1 MQQEHVDAAAL
12 LGTALAVV
20 LAVLVPEGPFD
31 YMNFAVGI
39 TVLAIIGAYQWGRAR
54 PLRIQ
59 SIAMSCTVALVA
71 TLNVGVIAEI
81 CVSGFRLDGHIE
93 CMYLTSASGMYK
105 CWRDTNVP
113 PWVVPTSWALMTVA
127 LYAVDRYI
135 QRRRLAATPQIQT
148 KVAGK
153 ADGDRNAAH
162 EAAGT
167 VAAPLLPGESKIE
180 ADRSKQSPNA

>member
-54 PLRIQ
+54 PLPIQ

-71 TLNVGVIAEI
+71 TLIVGVVAEI
-81 CVSGFRLDGHIE
+81 CVSGFRLEGHIE
-93 CMYLTSASGMYK
+93 CMYLTSTSGMYK

-113 PWVVPTSWALMTVA
+113 PWVVPTSWVLMTVA
-127 LYAVDRYI
+127 LYAVDRCI
-135 QRRRLAATPQIQT
+135 QRRRLAATPQFHP
-148 KVAGK
+148 K
-153 ADGDRNAAH
+153 AMEKPDGDRTEAR
-162 EAAGT
+162 EAASG
-167 VAAPLLPGESKIE
+167 VAAPLLPGEPKIE
-180 ADRSKQSPNA
+180 ADQSRQSPNA